1 MEYDQLISRSILWF
15 CFVLAIEDV
24 GWNMLTPAERITFM
38 ICRTAIALAISGLA
52 FYGICQGIHYL
63 TLANQSPEQFQAS
76 LLGMRI
82 TASGLGAVIFGSGV
96 VFGFLTVRAAP
107 RRITAER
114 GSTPVR
120 TDNEGSVTGQAF
132 RIRTRRVG
140 ETLMIGNDVTVTA
153 LGVKGNQI
161 RLGIKARKDVSV
173 HVEEI
178 YERIKREQNL
188 VRERH
193 AAEFA
198 ES

>member
-1 MEYDQLISRSILWF
+1 MIT
-15 CFVLAIEDV
+15 A
-24 GWNMLTPAERITFM
+24 AEKITFM

-52 FYGICQGIHYL
+52 FYGIRQGIHYL
-63 TLANQSPEQFQAS
+63 TLPNQSPEQFQAG

-114 GSTPVR
+114 RSTPVR
-120 TDNEGSVTGQAF
+120 TDNEDSVTRRAF
-132 RIRTRRVG
+132 RIRTRRIG
-140 ETLMIGNDVTVTA
+140 ESLMIGNDVTVTA
-153 LGVKGNQI
+153 LGAKGNQI
-161 RLGIKARKDVSV
+161 RLGIQAPEDVSV

-178 YERIKREQNL
+178 YEHRKREQNI

-198 ES
+198 EA

>member
-1 MEYDQLISRSILWF
+1 MI
-15 CFVLAIEDV
+15 
-24 GWNMLTPAERITFM
+24 TPAEKITFM

-63 TLANQSPEQFQAS
+63 TLPHQSPEQFQAS

-114 GSTPVR
+114 RSTPVSTDYECSAAKR
-120 TDNEGSVTGQAF
+120 TF

-140 ETLMIGNDVTVTA
+140 ESLMIGNDVTVVA

-161 RLGIKARKDVSV
+161 RLGIKAPNDMSV
-173 HVEEI
+173 HGEEI
-178 YERIKREQNL
+178 QERIKREQNL

-193 AAEFA
+193 EAEFA
-198 ES
+198 ESGSASA